1 MQPRAQK
8 SSPAT
13 PYPDLERRRS
23 VNRSILAIA
32 LLLAAVLAAC
42 SGAVAAPGS
51 GGPTSV
57 PGSAGP
63 SAVPGSEL
71 VVTAKDLKWVETDV
85 RVPAGQP
92 FELVMDN
99 QDDAPHNVKI
109 LDGTGAAVFTG
120 EIATRGRLVN
130 QVPAL
135 AAGTY
140 SFLCEVHPD
149 MVGSTRR
156 RERNSVSGVGR
167 PSLAAVRRVPGA
179 PSGAPPM
186 GRTPVEIDRGPLL
199 SAADPVPPENRPY
212 ARQVGI
218 RPRFKPGY
226 PRIGHILAIP
236 STS

>member
-1 MQPRAQK
+1 M
-8 SSPAT
+8 
-13 PYPDLERRRS
+13 
-23 VNRSILAIA
+23 NRSILAIG

-42 SGAVAAPGS
+42 SGADAAPGS

-63 SAVPGSEL
+63 SAGPSTGPGSDL
-71 VVTAKDLKWVETDV
+71 VVTAKDIKWVETDV
-85 RVPAGQP
+85 KVPAGKP

-149 MVGSTRR
+149 MVGTLVAGS
-156 RERNSVSGVGR
+156 E
-167 PSLAAVRRVPGA
+167 
-179 PSGAPPM
+179 
-186 GRTPVEIDRGPLL
+186 
-199 SAADPVPPENRPY
+199 
-212 ARQVGI
+212 
-218 RPRFKPGY
+218 
-226 PRIGHILAIP
+226 
-236 STS
+236 